1 MKKPLCFIVC
11 LGLLK
16 RKHLS
21 LSLTRFFSMQIVMVS
36 IEHLDFQKLCQSVRV
51 VIMELIKRF
60 FFGLE
65 NFLFID
71 PLGQQVKRLSQF

>member
-1 MKKPLCFIVC
+1 
-11 LGLLK
+11 
-16 RKHLS
+16 
-21 LSLTRFFSMQIVMVS
+21 MQIVMVS